1 VFVGGYVEG
10 MAVASD
16 DDSVPDLSINCDD
29 ELGHEGLQVVAKFF
43 GVLLCPP
50 FDSDRESL

>member
-1 VFVGGYVEG
+1 